1 MGLLE
6 NRRLKI
12 RTLCSFSPP
21 IENFGKSKLMTNGR
35 EKSKITYWEFT
46 ISMNL
51 SITMILACAKHLLVN
66 LEEESYAGIKRIP
79 SLTMPS

>member
-1 MGLLE
+1 M
-6 NRRLKI
+6 
-12 RTLCSFSPP
+12 T
-21 IENFGKSKLMTNGR
+21 KSR